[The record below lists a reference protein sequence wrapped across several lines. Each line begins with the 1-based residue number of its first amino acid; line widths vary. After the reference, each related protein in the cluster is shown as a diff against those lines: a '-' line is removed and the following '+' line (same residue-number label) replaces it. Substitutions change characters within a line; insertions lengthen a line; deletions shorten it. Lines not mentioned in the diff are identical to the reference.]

1 MTFFEKSIICSIVCK
16 ENEKGFKEII
26 FEQNLELL
34 KKNSSQSYKIKT
46 PLIIKGGNSVIS

>member
-16 ENEKGFKEII
+16 EREKGFKEII

-34 KKNSSQSYKIKT
+34 KKIVAKVTRLKH
-46 PLIIKGGNSVIS
+46 L